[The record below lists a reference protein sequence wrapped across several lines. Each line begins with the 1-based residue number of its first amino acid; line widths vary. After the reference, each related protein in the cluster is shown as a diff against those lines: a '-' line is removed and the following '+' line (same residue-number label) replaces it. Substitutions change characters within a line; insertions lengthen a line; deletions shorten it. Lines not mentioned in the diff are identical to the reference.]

1 MTSHAIIITP
11 YGKALIAMEGN
22 FVVCLLFLTADEQK
36 MLSLFRSKFP
46 DSKELNSQQFDTTI
60 HKIFNNTHIDFKM
73 HGTDFQ
79 KSVWK
84 ELIKLDS
91 VTSYQELA
99 HKIQNSK
106 AVRAVANAVAKNLLH
121 FIVPCHLI
129 VRSNGSLG
137 KYAGGLTLKQELTS
151 TKFPPYAFHFCE

>member
-11 YGKALIAMEGN
+11 YGKALIAMEDN

-46 DSKELNSQQFDTTI
+46 DSKELNSQKFDTTI
-60 HKIFNNTHIDFKM
+60 HKIFNNTRIDFKM
-73 HGTDFQ
+73 YGTDFQ

-91 VTSYQELA
+91 VTSYQALA

-137 KYAGGLTLKQELTS
+137 KYAGGLTLKRELTS